1 MIRNPHFM
9 VQAGGYGE
17 DHGAR
22 RKVPKRKSQVEGD
35 NGAWAG
41 ESNERSRVESNEE
54 RGHRVYRE

>member
-1 MIRNPHFM
+1 M

-35 NGAWAG
+35 SGAWAG
-41 ESNERSRVESNEE
+41 ESKERSRVESNEE